1 MAKIGHD
8 YAMVLTIAA
17 QAQNVVM
24 GLNSELV
31 IPDVKIFC
39 TDSWKPSELRYASG
53 IIYRYLIDI
62 LEV

>member
-24 GLNSELV
+24 GLNSERV

-53 IIYRYLIDI
+53 I
-62 LEV
+62 